1 MSDTVAS
8 VRVDDTQPTALASD
22 SAVDPNSL
30 RYAGFWMRFAAAL
43 LDFFAVALFLLVFA
57 FLLDLG
63 LLVLSRI
70 APIADERFL
79 DSFFNLI
86 ILLALWGYFGA
97 WESSR
102 FQATP
107 GKLALGIR
115 VVDLQGKRLS
125 LPRALL
131 RNIAK
136 LISKLTCSIGYIMAG
151 VTSRKQALHDL
162 IAGCL
167 VIEKPS

>member
-1 MSDTVAS
+1 MSDTVAT
-8 VRVDDTQPTALASD
+8 VLLDDTRPTALASKA
-22 SAVDPNSL
+22 AVDPNRL
-30 RYAGFWMRFAAAL
+30 KYAGFWMRFAAAL

-57 FLLDLG
+57 FLVDSG
-63 LLVLSRI
+63 LLALSRI
-70 APIADERFL
+70 APAVSEAVL
-79 DSFFNLI
+79 DSVFNLI
-86 ILLALWGYFGA
+86 RLLSLWGYFGV

-102 FQATP
+102 LQATP

-131 RNIAK
+131 RNLAK
-136 LISKLTCSIGYIMAG
+136 LISNLTCSIGYIMAG